1 MIARPKQSRVE
12 WALTERGAFKVG
24 TCSPLCGAGEAM
36 RKKAVRLQEELNE
49 LTEGAGLV
57 KVFRER
63 FLLWDGRNLL
73 LRMILFRG

>member
-1 MIARPKQSRVE
+1 
-12 WALTERGAFKVG
+12 
-24 TCSPLCGAGEAM
+24 M